1 MKLAIVILVVFAI
14 LIFLKLCEGSPL
26 RSWKAVFLTGI
37 PLVFLVCYYLNH
49 AFPKPA
55 SHQSHAQRIAANC
68 AELKRNFS
76 HIAGVK
82 AATIAGNKISLD
94 FAENQSLDI
103 LRKDAEAV
111 AGTAAYFLDFSRTN
125 QIFIQI
131 NVNERHRYTFTYQP
145 TVGIVDETSF

>member
-14 LIFLKLCEGSPL
+14 LIFLKFCEGSPL
-26 RSWKAVFLTGI
+26 RSWKAVFLNGI
-37 PLVFLVCYYLNH
+37 PVVFLVCYYLNH
-49 AFPKPA
+49 AFPNPA
-55 SHQSHAQRIAANC
+55 LHQSPAQRIAANR

-82 AATIAGNKISLD
+82 AAAIASNKISLD
-94 FAENQSLDI
+94 FAEDQSLDVF
-103 LRKDAEAV
+103 RKDAEAV
-111 AGTAAYFLDFSRTN
+111 AGTAAHYLDFSGTN
-125 QIFIQI
+125 QIFVQI